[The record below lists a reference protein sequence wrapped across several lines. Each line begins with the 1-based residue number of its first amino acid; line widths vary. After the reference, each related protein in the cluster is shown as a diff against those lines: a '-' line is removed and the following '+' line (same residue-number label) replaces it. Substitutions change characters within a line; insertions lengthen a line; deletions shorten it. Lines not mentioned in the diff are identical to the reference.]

1 MKTDQLRGQTAVVCL
16 SGRFWTKV
24 NRRLADQLAL
34 IINIM
39 VSDED
44 APMEIWHVNA
54 DSRSNKKQL
63 LAGRLQEC

>member
-1 MKTDQLRGQTAVVCL
+1 MKTDQLRGQTAVVNL

-24 NRRLADQLAL
+24 NRRLDDGLAL

-44 APMEIWHVNA
+44 APMEIWHVDT
-54 DSRSNKKQL
+54 DS
-63 LAGRLQEC
+63 

>member
-1 MKTDQLRGQTAVVCL
+1 MVNL

-24 NRRLADQLAL
+24 NRRLDDPLAL

-54 DSRSNKKQL
+54 DRRSNKEQL
-63 LAGRLQEC
+63 VSWHSQSFTS

>member
-24 NRRLADQLAL
+24 NRRLDDRPAL

-44 APMEIWHVNA
+44 APVEIWHVDA
-54 DSRSNKKQL
+54 DS
-63 LAGRLQEC
+63 